1 MKTRGGLMIGLI
13 MTFLKKDNSDLR
25 SLYGVVCGGVG
36 IFLNICLFMMKLLVG
51 MIFNSVAIQSDAF
64 NNLSDAVSSIV
75 TILSFKLSMRP
86 ADKEHPFG
94 HARYE
99 WLASLF
105 LAVMIF
111 FVAFELIKS
120 SVVKIFQPESL
131 QFTTI
136 TLVVL
141 IISIL
146 IKFYMFLYNRHYAKL
161 VDSSVLEATA
171 LDSISDVISTSAIL
185 FSFVISKFINYN
197 LDGIAGF
204 IVACMIAKGAWQI
217 LKEALDSILGKAPSE
232 EFVCEVESIVLSHPG
247 VLGIHDLMIHD
258 YGYGKGI
265 ASLHVEVDANVDIM
279 KSHALVDHIER
290 ELSEK
295 CNLLVSIHMDPIL
308 VGDEVCNEWKKYL
321 IDVLLQLDEHLTLHD
336 FQIMEQEGIQYIA
349 FDVVLYHGIK
359 LSQDDIKTYLQTK
372 IKEKDEQYELLITF
386 DYN

>member
-1 MKTRGGLMIGLI
+1 MISLV
-13 MTFLKKDNSDLR
+13 MSFFKRNKDEGELR

-36 IFLNICLFMMKLLVG
+36 IFLNICLFIMKLLVG
-51 MIFNSVAIQSDAF
+51 IIFNSVAIESDAF
-64 NNLSDAVSSIV
+64 NNLSDAISSIV

-120 SVVKIFQPESL
+120 SILKIFKPQAL
-131 QFTTI
+131 QFTTL
-136 TLVVL
+136 TLIVL

-146 IKFYMFLYNRHYAKL
+146 IKLYMYFYNRHYAKL

-185 FSFVISKFINYN
+185 VSFIISKFINYN
-197 LDGIAGF
+197 LDGIAGL

-232 EFVCEVESIVLSHPG
+232 DFVSEVKSIVLSHPG
-247 VLGIHDLMIHD
+247 ILGIHDLMIHD

-265 ASLHVEVDANVDIM
+265 ASLHVEVDASVDIM

-290 ELSEK
+290 ELKAK

-308 VGDEVCNEWKKYL
+308 VGDELCNEWKKYL
-321 IDVLLQLDEHLTLHD
+321 IDVLLLLDEHLTLHD
-336 FQIMEQEGIQYIA
+336 FQMMEQEGKQFVA

-359 LSQDDIKTYLQTK
+359 LTQEEITTYLETK

-386 DYN
+386 DYNYD